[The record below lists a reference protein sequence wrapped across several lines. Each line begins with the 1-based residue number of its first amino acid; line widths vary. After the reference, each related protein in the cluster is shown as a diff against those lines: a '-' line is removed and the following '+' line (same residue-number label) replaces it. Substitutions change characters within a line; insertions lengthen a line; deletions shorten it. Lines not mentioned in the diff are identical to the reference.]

1 MPERRSRWQRTQD
14 RAGGATRQR
23 DRASARKQQLLD
35 KLKASIKAPTNSV
48 HLEEAP
54 PARLVRDCEGY
65 SRALDEIS
73 FFALGDA
80 DPSTISSEY
89 RSIVE
94 NAVRVADSGDCL
106 ALLVWPPETF
116 SPSAVAGLMT
126 LAATASAKRSEI
138 SVAGAKSWARME
150 ADPVRVAIFP
160 YARSTHG
167 PARRVQIDA
176 QQTGEVN
183 FEHFL
188 RGVDDLGDPAK
199 DYHHVMSRVKSL
211 DGRAIDG
218 EFYPEFRHP
227 VLDEVIPHGPPSGKG
242 VANSSLLWRTHRKTD
257 IGKQARTGS
266 ADDPAKGRFFA
277 FELRAGDRIGVA
289 IRSIAAPLNLFLV
302 DLTKTGRQRLGW
314 NWASRAREAVE
325 CVQTIHPSAGIL
337 VVTDDPWSHSATRFD
352 ILGVRKYGK
361 RGKVLPAKGK
371 TVLGL
376 SGGIL
381 TNGPEPEFEPVKT
394 FRVGGFYGDTGR
406 VSEDLRRLS
415 AKVADIGDAVA
426 ADQLKDLGAMVR
438 RSASLPGS
446 LEEFSRFLEGET
458 TTAVA
463 SDRLATYR
471 SAGLVSD
478 LYSAGSVASQV
489 DVGGG
494 IRKSVTDLMSGLT
507 TMTPM
512 SSLLDEAITPS
523 LRSSSKSVFVFRQ
536 DMVAEFAAHRMRGIG
551 KLVERLDSG
560 MVVFGGGEAL
570 DAISASAPTSR
581 NQFKRL
587 VLVAPTRATILKFL
601 ARPWL
606 PNEITVLADADTLA
620 YAGRDAQRLSLE
632 LGSHAIAARLTA
644 FSEAAQ
650 VRVREIGRHD
660 TNLDK
665 ISPLDDFE
673 PTNVHVI
680 DLSGG
685 ARGDKQLLQFTMH
698 NGQRI
703 LTPAGT
709 MLVLRDD
716 AAATTSFV
724 ECQASAVRA
733 GDEVCVIGPAF
744 VERARG
750 LVNIRAAAAEEIRTY
765 HEQVLERF
773 EALPGASVAAKI
785 RALAAIMG
793 DPPINTDNARY
804 WVDINREMDK
814 PIHEVVPHA
823 PQDRDTF
830 VRFTAALGISGRM
843 AENYWLWA
851 IVAQRSHRMR
861 SGNLFHDAFRGILT
875 DPHAALARNSERQGD
890 IRALRLMAE
899 EHVSTVRSIE
909 RINAS

>member
-1 MPERRSRWQRTQD
+1 MPDRRTRWQRTQD
-14 RAGGATRQR
+14 RAGGAAGHR
-23 DRASARKQQLLD
+23 DRASERKQQLLD
-35 KLKASIKAPTNSV
+35 KLKASVRGPTRPAP
-48 HLEEAP
+48 LEDAP
-54 PARLVRDCEGY
+54 PPRFMRDSERY
-65 SRALDEIS
+65 LRALDEIS

-80 DPSTISSEY
+80 DRSTISPEY

-94 NAVRVADSGDCL
+94 KAVKVADSGDCL
-106 ALLVWPPETF
+106 ALLLWPPETF
-116 SPSAVAGLMT
+116 SPSAVGGLMT
-126 LAATASAKRSEI
+126 LAATASAARRENL
-138 SVAGAKSWARME
+138 VAGVQSWARVE
-150 ADPVRVAIFP
+150 ADPVRLAIFP
-160 YARSTHG
+160 YARSTHA
-167 PARRVQIDA
+167 PARRIQVDA
-176 QQTGEVN
+176 QQIGEVN

-199 DYHHVMSRVKSL
+199 DYHHVMSRVKGL
-211 DGRAIDG
+211 DGRALDG

-242 VANSSLLWRTHRKTD
+242 VTNSSLLWRTHRKTD

-266 ADDPAKGRFFA
+266 ADDPSKARFFA

-289 IRSIAAPLNLFLV
+289 IRSITAPLNLLLV

-314 NWASRAREAVE
+314 NWASRAREVVE
-325 CVQTIHPSAGIL
+325 CLRTIHPSTGIL
-337 VVTDDPWSHSATRFD
+337 VVTDDPWSHSAARFD

-361 RGKVLPAKGK
+361 KGKVLPANGE

-381 TNGPEPEFEPVKT
+381 SNGRAPEFEPVRK
-394 FRVGGFYGDTGR
+394 FSVGGFYGDVGR
-406 VSEDLRRLS
+406 ISEELRGLS
-415 AKVADIGDAVA
+415 TKVANIGDAVA
-426 ADQLKDLGAMVR
+426 ADQVKDLGAMIR

-446 LEEFSRFLEGET
+446 LEEFSRFLESET
-458 TTAVA
+458 TAAVA
-463 SDRLATYR
+463 SDRLASYR
-471 SAGLVSD
+471 SAGLISD
-478 LYSAGSVASQV
+478 LSAAGNAASQA

-512 SSLLDEAITPS
+512 SSLLDESIAPS

-536 DMVAEFAAHRMRGIG
+536 DMIAEFAAHRMRGNR
-551 KLVERLDSG
+551 KLVERLESG

-570 DAISASAPTSR
+570 DAISASATTAR

-606 PNEITVLADADTLA
+606 PDEVTVLADADTLA
-620 YAGRDAQRLSLE
+620 YSSRDAQRLSQE
-632 LGSHAIAARLTA
+632 LGNHAIAARLA
-644 FSEAAQ
+644 GFSEAAQ

-665 ISPLDDFE
+665 VPPLDDFE
-673 PTNVHVI
+673 PAYAHVI

-685 ARGDKQLLQFTMH
+685 ARGDTQLLQFTMH
-698 NGQRI
+698 NGQRV
-703 LTPAGT
+703 LARSGT

-724 ECQASAVRA
+724 ECQASAVRM
-733 GDEVCVIGPAF
+733 GDEMCVIGPAF
-744 VERARG
+744 IEMARG

-773 EALPGASVAAKI
+773 DGLPGASVAAKI
-785 RALAAIMG
+785 RSLADKMG

-804 WVDINREMDK
+804 WVDIEREIDK

-830 VRFTAALGISGRM
+830 MRFTAALGISGRM

-875 DPHAALARNSERQGD
+875 DPHAALSRNSERQGD

-899 EHVSTVRSIE
+899 EHVSTVRTIE
-909 RINAS
+909 RITAS